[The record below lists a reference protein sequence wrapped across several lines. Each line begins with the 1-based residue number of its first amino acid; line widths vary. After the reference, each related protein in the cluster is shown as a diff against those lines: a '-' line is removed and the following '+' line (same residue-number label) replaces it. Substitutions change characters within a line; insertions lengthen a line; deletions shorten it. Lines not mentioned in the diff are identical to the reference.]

1 MAKVL
6 VRLSI
11 PARLRDGMMLKTGH
25 PNTFDV
31 PDTKEGVEFLNFW
44 KTAKTAVR
52 DALMKRAY
60 EEEVPIVSIAP
71 EDAED
76 GDADKAL
83 PDPDDAEDDEEDEE
97 DD

>member
-11 PARLRDGMMLKTGH
+11 PPRLRDGMMLKTGH

-31 PDTKEGVEFLNFW
+31 PDTKAGAEFLNFW

-52 DALMKRAY
+52 DAIMKRAY
-60 EEEVPIVSIAP
+60 EEEVPIVDVKP
-71 EDAED
+71 EDTED
-76 GDADKAL
+76 DDTGGAL
-83 PDPDDAEDDEEDEE
+83 PNPDDAEDDDEDEE